1 MCVHTHT
8 HTHTGHPMCSEG
20 AELAADIA
28 QLLPGDGRTSARAP
42 PLIIHHQ
49 GRRGSCVSASVD
61 LRLLAEVIAE
71 CQVINGN
78 PKPPVAGV
86 DICPPERML
95 ARVKQQPRRR
105 LPCSVAECD
114 ARKARGGTGPYGYA
128 EDRVSGC
135 GRGGCFCL
143 FLSRDPF
150 AQVSCGSDFD
160 VGVPVHLQR
169 SVCPCRSIYFDKHTC
184 T

>member
-1 MCVHTHT
+1 
-8 HTHTGHPMCSEG
+8 MCSEG
-20 AELAADIA
+20 AELAADSA

-71 CQVINGN
+71 CQAINGN
-78 PKPPVAGV
+78 SEPPVAGV
-86 DICPPERML
+86 GIRQREQVL
-95 ARVKQQPRRR
+95 AHVKQQPRR

-135 GRGGCFCL
+135 GRGDM
-143 FLSRDPF
+143 FLS
-150 AQVSCGSDFD
+150 VSVAGS
-160 VGVPVHLQR
+160 
-169 SVCPCRSIYFDKHTC
+169 IC
-184 T
+184 TGIMRE